1 MNKKNIN
8 VLIIDDEESILSSLR
23 RLLEDKGYNVVTN
36 TNPAA
41 AIEHMRNNIVHIAL
55 VDITMPTI
63 DGLSA
68 LSMMK
73 EVNGL
78 TQIIMMSAYATTDR
92 VIAALENGAND
103 FLLKPF
109 NNLEHVVEIVEE
121 SEKKLL
127 RWQGVIKQLGAI

>member
-1 MNKKNIN
+1 MSNKNIN
-8 VLIIDDEESILSSLR
+8 VLILDDEESILSSLR

-36 TNPAA
+36 SNPAA
-41 AIEHMRNNIVHIAL
+41 AIEYMRNNIVHIAL
-55 VDITMPTI
+55 VDITMPNM

-109 NNLEHVVEIVEE
+109 NNLEHVVSIVEE
-121 SEKKLL
+121 SEKKLI
-127 RWQGVIKQLGAI
+127 RWQGVIKQLGAL

>member
-36 TNPAA
+36 SNPAA
-41 AIEHMRNNIVHIAL
+41 AIEYMRNNIIHIAL
-55 VDITMPTI
+55 VDITMPNM

-109 NNLEHVVEIVEE
+109 NNLEHIVSIVEE
-121 SEKKLL
+121 SEKKLI
-127 RWQGVIKQLGAI
+127 RWQSVIRQLGAI

>member
-1 MNKKNIN
+1 MNKNIN

-36 TNPAA
+36 SNPAA
-41 AIEHMRNNIVHIAL
+41 AIEYMRNNIVHIAL
-55 VDITMPTI
+55 VDITMPNM

-109 NNLEHVVEIVEE
+109 NNLEHVVSIVEE
-121 SEKKLL
+121 SEKKLI
-127 RWQGVIKQLGAI
+127 RWQGVIKQLGAL

>member
-1 MNKKNIN
+1 MNKNIN

-36 TNPAA
+36 SNPAA
-41 AIEHMRNNIVHIAL
+41 AIEYMRNNIVHIAL
-55 VDITMPTI
+55 VDITMPNM

-109 NNLEHVVEIVEE
+109 DNLEHVVSIVEE
-121 SEKKLL
+121 SEKKLI
-127 RWQGVIKQLGAI
+127 RWQGVIKQLGAL

>member
-8 VLIIDDEESILSSLR
+8 VLILDDEESILSSLR
-23 RLLEDKGYNVVTN
+23 RLLEDKGYNVVTYSD
-36 TNPAA
+36 PAA
-41 AIEHMRNNIVHIAL
+41 AIEYMRNNLVHIAL

-73 EVNGL
+73 EVNSL

-109 NNLEHVVEIVEE
+109 NNLEHVVSIVEE
-121 SEKKLL
+121 SEKKLI
-127 RWQGVIKQLGAI
+127 RWQGVIRQLGAI

>member
-1 MNKKNIN
+1 MNKNIN

-36 TNPAA
+36 SDPAA
-41 AIEHMRNNIVHIAL
+41 AIEYMRNNLVHIAM
-55 VDITMPTI
+55 VDITMPNL
-63 DGLSA
+63 DGLSV
-68 LSMMK
+68 LSMIK
-73 EVNGL
+73 DVNSL

-109 NNLEHVVEIVEE
+109 NNLEHVVSIVEE
-121 SEKKLL
+121 SEKKLV
-127 RWQGVIKQLGAI
+127 RWQGVLKQLGAL

>member
-1 MNKKNIN
+1 MSNKNIN

-41 AIEHMRNNIVHIAL
+41 AIEYMRNNIVHIAL
-55 VDITMPTI
+55 VDITMPNM

-73 EVNGL
+73 DVNGI
-78 TQIIMMSAYATTDR
+78 TQIIMMSAYATPER

-109 NNLEHVVEIVEE
+109 NNLEYVVSIVEK

-127 RWQGVIKQLGAI
+127 RWQGVLKQLGAL

>member
-23 RLLEDKGYNVVTN
+23 RLLEDKGYSVITN
-36 TNPAA
+36 SDPVA
-41 AIEHMRNNIVHIAL
+41 AIEYMRNNLVHIAL
-55 VDITMPTI
+55 VDVTMPNL

-68 LSMMK
+68 LSMIK

-109 NNLEHVVEIVEE
+109 NNLEHVVSIVEE
-121 SEKKLL
+121 SEKKLV
-127 RWQGVIKQLGAI
+127 RWQGVLKQLGAL

>member
-1 MNKKNIN
+1 MSKNIN

-36 TNPAA
+36 SNPAA
-41 AIEHMRNNIVHIAL
+41 AIEYMRNNIVHIAL

-63 DGLSA
+63 DGLSV

-109 NNLEHVVEIVEE
+109 NNLEHVVSIVEE
-121 SEKKLL
+121 SEKKLV

>member
-23 RLLEDKGYNVVTN
+23 RLLEDKGYNVVTY
-36 TNPAA
+36 TNPSA
-41 AIEHMRNNIVHIAL
+41 AIEYMRNNIVHIAL
-55 VDITMPTI
+55 VYITMPTI

-109 NNLEHVVEIVEE
+109 DNLGHIVSIVEE
-121 SEKKLL
+121 SEKKLV
-127 RWQGVIKQLGAI
+127 RWQAVIKQLGAL

>member
-1 MNKKNIN
+1 MSNKNIN
-8 VLIIDDEESILSSLR
+8 VLILDDEESILSSLR

-41 AIEHMRNNIVHIAL
+41 AIEYMRNNIVHIAL
-55 VDITMPTI
+55 VDITMPNM

-109 NNLEHVVEIVEE
+109 NNLEHVVSIVEE
-121 SEKKLL
+121 SEKKLV
-127 RWQGVIKQLGAI
+127 RWQGVLKQLGAL

>member
-1 MNKKNIN
+1 MSNKNIN

-41 AIEHMRNNIVHIAL
+41 AIEYMRNNIVHIAL
-55 VDITMPTI
+55 VDITMPNM

-73 EVNGL
+73 DVNGI
-78 TQIIMMSAYATTDR
+78 TQIIMMSAYATPER

-109 NNLEHVVEIVEE
+109 NNLEYVVSIVEE

-127 RWQGVIKQLGAI
+127 RWQGVLKQLGAL

>member
-109 NNLEHVVEIVEE
+109 NNLEHVVSIVEE
-121 SEKKLL
+121 SEKKLI
-127 RWQGVIKQLGAI
+127 RWQGVIKQLGAL

>member
-55 VDITMPTI
+55 VDIPRPTI

-109 NNLEHVVEIVEE
+109 NNLEHVVSIVEE
-121 SEKKLL
+121 SEKKLI
-127 RWQGVIKQLGAI
+127 RWQGVIRQLGAI

>member
-1 MNKKNIN
+1 MNKNIN

-36 TNPAA
+36 SNPAA
-41 AIEHMRNNIVHIAL
+41 AIEYMRNNLVHIAL
-55 VDITMPTI
+55 VDITMPNI

-68 LSMMK
+68 LSMIK
-73 EVNGL
+73 DVNGL

-109 NNLEHVVEIVEE
+109 NNLENVVSIVEE
-121 SEKKLL
+121 SEKKLV
-127 RWQGVIKQLGAI
+127 RWQGVLKQLGAL

>member
-1 MNKKNIN
+1 MSNKNIN
-8 VLIIDDEESILSSLR
+8 VLILDDEESILSSLR

-41 AIEHMRNNIVHIAL
+41 AIEYMRNNIVHIAL
-55 VDITMPTI
+55 VDITMPNM

-78 TQIIMMSAYATTDR
+78 TQIIMMSAYATADR

-109 NNLEHVVEIVEE
+109 NNLEHVVSIVEE
-121 SEKKLL
+121 SEKKLI
-127 RWQGVIKQLGAI
+127 RWQGVIKQLGAL

>member
-1 MNKKNIN
+1 MSNKNIN
-8 VLIIDDEESILSSLR
+8 VLILDDEESILSSLR

-36 TNPAA
+36 SNPAA
-41 AIEHMRNNIVHIAL
+41 AIEYMRNNIVHIAL
-55 VDITMPTI
+55 VDVTMPNM

-109 NNLEHVVEIVEE
+109 NNLEHVISIVEE
-121 SEKKLL
+121 SEKKLI
-127 RWQGVIKQLGAI
+127 RWQGVIKQLGAL

>member
-1 MNKKNIN
+1 MSNKNIN

-36 TNPAA
+36 SNPAA
-41 AIEHMRNNIVHIAL
+41 AIEYMRNNIVHIAL
-55 VDITMPTI
+55 VDITMPNM

-109 NNLEHVVEIVEE
+109 DNLEHVVSIVEE
-121 SEKKLL
+121 SEKKLI
-127 RWQGVIKQLGAI
+127 RWQGVIKQLGAL

>member
-1 MNKKNIN
+1 MSNKNIN

-23 RLLEDKGYNVVTN
+23 RLLEDKGYNVITN
-36 TNPAA
+36 SDPVA
-41 AIEHMRNNIVHIAL
+41 AIEYMRNNIVHIAL
-55 VDITMPTI
+55 IDITMPNL

-68 LSMMK
+68 LSMIK
-73 EVNGL
+73 DVNGI

-109 NNLEHVVEIVEE
+109 NNLEHVVSIVEE
-121 SEKKLL
+121 SEKKLV
-127 RWQGVIKQLGAI
+127 RWQGVLKQLGAL

>member
-8 VLIIDDEESILSSLR
+8 VLILDDEDSILSSLR

-36 TNPAA
+36 SNPAA
-41 AIEHMRNNIVHIAL
+41 AIEYMRNNIVHIAL
-55 VDITMPTI
+55 VDITMPNM

-109 NNLEHVVEIVEE
+109 DNLEHVVSIVEE
-121 SEKKLL
+121 SEKKLI
-127 RWQGVIKQLGAI
+127 RWQGVIKQLGAL

>member
-8 VLIIDDEESILSSLR
+8 VLILDDEESILSSLR

-109 NNLEHVVEIVEE
+109 NNLEHVVSIVEE
-121 SEKKLL
+121 SEKKLI
-127 RWQGVIKQLGAI
+127 RWQGVIKQLGAL

>member
-36 TNPAA
+36 SDPAA
-41 AIEHMRNNIVHIAL
+41 AIEYMRNNIVHIAL
-55 VDITMPTI
+55 IDVTMPNI

-68 LSMMK
+68 LSMIK
-73 EVNGL
+73 DVNGI

-92 VIAALENGAND
+92 VIAALESGAND

-109 NNLEHVVEIVEE
+109 TNLEHVVSIVEE
-121 SEKKLL
+121 SEKKLV
-127 RWQGVIKQLGAI
+127 RWQGVLKQLGAL

>member
-1 MNKKNIN
+1 MSNKNIN

-36 TNPAA
+36 SNPAA
-41 AIEHMRNNIVHIAL
+41 AIEYMRNNIVHIAL
-55 VDITMPTI
+55 VDITMPNM

-109 NNLEHVVEIVEE
+109 NNLEHVVSIVEE
-121 SEKKLL
+121 SEKKLI
-127 RWQGVIKQLGAI
+127 RWQGVIKQLGAL

>member
-1 MNKKNIN
+1 MSNKNIN
-8 VLIIDDEESILSSLR
+8 VLILDDEESILSSLR

-41 AIEHMRNNIVHIAL
+41 AIEYMRNNIVHIAL
-55 VDITMPTI
+55 VDITRPNM

-78 TQIIMMSAYATTDR
+78 TQIIMMSAYATADR

-109 NNLEHVVEIVEE
+109 NNLEHVVSIVEE
-121 SEKKLL
+121 SEKKLI
-127 RWQGVIKQLGAI
+127 RWQGVIKQLGAL

>member
-1 MNKKNIN
+1 MSNKNIN
-8 VLIIDDEESILSSLR
+8 VLILDDEESILSSLR

-36 TNPAA
+36 SNPAA
-41 AIEHMRNNIVHIAL
+41 AIEYMRNNIVHIAL
-55 VDITMPTI
+55 VDVTMPNM

-109 NNLEHVVEIVEE
+109 NNLEHVVSIVEE
-121 SEKKLL
+121 SEKKLI
-127 RWQGVIKQLGAI
+127 RWQSVIKQLGAL

>member
-23 RLLEDKGYNVVTN
+23 RLLEDKGYNVITN
-36 TNPAA
+36 SDPAA
-41 AIEHMRNNIVHIAL
+41 AIEYMRNNIVHIAL
-55 VDITMPTI
+55 IDVTMPNI

-68 LSMMK
+68 LSMIK
-73 EVNGL
+73 DVNGI

-92 VIAALENGAND
+92 VIAALESGAND

-109 NNLEHVVEIVEE
+109 NNLEHVVSIVEE
-121 SEKKLL
+121 SEKKLV
-127 RWQGVIKQLGAI
+127 RWQGVLKQLGAL

>member
-23 RLLEDKGYNVVTN
+23 RLLEDKGYNVITN
-36 TNPAA
+36 SDPAA
-41 AIEHMRNNIVHIAL
+41 AIEYMRNNLVHIAL
-55 VDITMPTI
+55 VDITMPNL

-68 LSMMK
+68 LSIIK
-73 EVNGL
+73 DVNGL

-109 NNLEHVVEIVEE
+109 NNLDHVVSIVEE

-127 RWQGVIKQLGAI
+127 RWQGVLKQLGAL

>member
-1 MNKKNIN
+1 MSNKNIN

-36 TNPAA
+36 TDPAA
-41 AIEHMRNNIVHIAL
+41 AIEYMRNNIVHIAL
-55 VDITMPTI
+55 IDITMPNL

-68 LSMMK
+68 LSMIK
-73 EVNGL
+73 DVNGI

-109 NNLEHVVEIVEE
+109 NNLEHVVSVVEE
-121 SEKKLL
+121 SEKKLV
-127 RWQGVIKQLGAI
+127 RWQCVLKQLGAL

>member
-1 MNKKNIN
+1 MSNKNIN
-8 VLIIDDEESILSSLR
+8 VLILDDEESILSSLR

-36 TNPAA
+36 SNPAA
-41 AIEHMRNNIVHIAL
+41 AIEYMRNNIVHIAL
-55 VDITMPTI
+55 VDVTMPNM

-78 TQIIMMSAYATTDR
+78 TQIIMMSAYATADR

-109 NNLEHVVEIVEE
+109 NNLEHVVSIVEE
-121 SEKKLL
+121 SEKKLI
-127 RWQGVIKQLGAI
+127 RWQSVIKQLGAL

>member
-36 TNPAA
+36 SDPAA
-41 AIEHMRNNIVHIAL
+41 AIEYMRNNLVHIAM
-55 VDITMPTI
+55 VDITMPNL
-63 DGLSA
+63 DGLSV
-68 LSMMK
+68 LSMIK
-73 EVNGL
+73 DVNSL

-109 NNLEHVVEIVEE
+109 NNLEHVVSIVEE
-121 SEKKLL
+121 SEKKLV
-127 RWQGVIKQLGAI
+127 RWQGVLKQLGAL

>member
-1 MNKKNIN
+1 MSNKNIN
-8 VLIIDDEESILSSLR
+8 VLILDDEESILSSLR

-36 TNPAA
+36 SNPAA
-41 AIEHMRNNIVHIAL
+41 AIEYMRNNIVHIAL
-55 VDITMPTI
+55 VDVTMPNM

-109 NNLEHVVEIVEE
+109 NNLEHVVSIVEE
-121 SEKKLL
+121 SEKKLI
-127 RWQGVIKQLGAI
+127 RWQGVIKQLGAL